1 MAKPQI
7 LNIGTDSTY
16 YTTKTSRTESTYTVT
31 APASANT
38 VIFSIGYDDETDGTD
53 PISTVTWGS
62 RTPSFTIKMIPT
74 NLTDINYRYIKLL
87 SFDVSSEG
95 AISDTATLTFSAS
108 TSLRDIL
115 GVFCT
120 DGFVQSA
127 ALNPERSSRNVYE
140 PAFTGDPDNAGYLMF
155 TCMDASNVVY
165 AAVQGTEIFEASI
178 SNLSAFG
185 IYNSTAV
192 NDIQTIEFSSNTT
205 NDASFAS
212 IVLTSRSNL
221 FLGDGTETGPVIKHN
236 VIT

>member
-38 VIFSIGYDDETDGTD
+38 VIFVAGFDDNVDGTD
-53 PISTVTWGS
+53 LIPTITWGS
-62 RTPSFTIKMIPT
+62 RTPSVTIKLIPT
-74 NLTDINYRYIKLL
+74 NLVDINYKYIKLL

-95 AISDTATLTFSAS
+95 AISDTATLTFQAS

-120 DGFVQSA
+120 DGYMQSTT
-127 ALNPERSSRNVYE
+127 LNPERSSFNVYE
-140 PAFTGDPDNAGYLMF
+140 PIYSGDPDNTGYLMF
-155 TCMDASNVVY
+155 TCMDFSNVTY
-165 AAVQGTEIFEASI
+165 TAIQGTEIFEASETD
-178 SNLSAFG
+178 LSAFG
-185 IYNSTAV
+185 IYNSTTV
-192 NDIQTIEFSSNTT
+192 SDIQTIEFSSSAA
-205 NDASFAS
+205 NDAVFANV
-212 IVLTSRSNL
+212 ILTSRSNL